1 MDQIADST
9 NTEATASDQLK
20 ELLFDMEYIQS
31 KIDSL
36 TDALTGHKAALEEI
50 KNTFRFLL
58 TGATMNGALILK
70 PGKHPYLISG
80 YVVLIEFLFQSF
92 NNKTIRDIEV
102 TDIPVI
108 DVSLFKTIK
117 L

>member
-1 MDQIADST
+1 MDQTADST
-9 NTEATASDQLK
+9 NTQSKASDQLK
-20 ELLFDMEYIQS
+20 KLLFEMELIQS

-36 TDALTGHKAALEEI
+36 TESLTGHKAALEEI
-50 KNTFRFLL
+50 KNTLRFLL
-58 TGATMNGALILK
+58 TDATMNGAFILK
-70 PGKHPYLISG
+70 PGKHPYLIGG